1 MVLID
6 MKYSFPWKKGV
17 PTPEA
22 GSVGQA
28 RPAGN
33 VQRRRYL

>member
-1 MVLID
+1 
-6 MKYSFPWKKGV
+6 MKYSFPWKKGF

-33 VQRRRYL
+33 GQRRRCL